1 MIKQIHWEK
10 IGYIYCVKRAV
21 FLSEILP
28 WFVGV
33 AISASLLSPAVNSGI
48 MEVAWYFTKLEKLE
62 YEVTHNEWRRFAWVS
77 LSLTLV
83 NNIAMIWIRSILMF
97 RLKEVLPIQ
106 KKIFWSDLSIPR
118 KIYQGKFHTLIARV
132 FCMNTR

>member
-1 MIKQIHWEK
+1 M
-10 IGYIYCVKRAV
+10 

-83 NNIAMIWIRSILMF
+83 NIAMIWISSILMF
-97 RLKEVLPIQ
+97 QLKEVLPIQ